1 MARTGGRAALWA
13 WLLLTAGSLAQVLSV
28 IRIPS
33 AHCALLVVAGA
44 VGSTAPLMIEVAMI
58 AGPAAA
64 IAELRLDGSWLGLR
78 SLGARGR
85 DLGVPVLLWAGVL
98 CVAALVTSH
107 GVEPLARGWL
117 RDARVEAAVGLRLDA
132 GGSAA
137 IGPWALSGQPDGGLR
152 FAADADGQQI
162 VGSADAVA
170 IEAAR
175 GAVKVRLGAG
185 EARGV
190 PPGQPGGMARS
201 DSKSEPP
208 RASDAHTAEPGW
220 QVRFQSLTTVL
231 ALSGGPRVETV
242 ERSTAELLRRALNP
256 YERWIL
262 WKRTLLPAVLLPLAL
277 LGLPLGARLRAGVGV
292 GALALA
298 FWTLLRL
305 SDTLARTGP
314 GLASAALLVPCLLG
328 LGIGWILWKDR

>member
-1 MARTGGRAALWA
+1 MSRLSRLYLRAMGRTGGRAALWA

-28 IRIPS
+28 IRIPT

-85 DLGVPVLLWAGVL
+85 DLGVPVLLWAGGL
-98 CVAALVTSH
+98 CLAALLTSH
-107 GVEPLARGWL
+107 ALEPLARGWL

-152 FAADADGQQI
+152 FAAEADGQQI
-162 VGSADAVA
+162 VGSADTVQV
-170 IEAAR
+170 EAAR
-175 GAVKVRLGAG
+175 GAVTVRLGAG

-190 PPGQPGGMARS
+190 RPGLPGGQAAIPE
-201 DSKSEPP
+201 EP
-208 RASDAHTAEPGW
+208 RW
-220 QVRFQSLTTVL
+220 QVRFASLTTAL

-242 ERSTAELLRRALNP
+242 ERSTAELLGRALNP

-292 GALALA
+292 GVLALG

>member
-13 WLLLTAGSLAQVLSV
+13 WLLLTAGSLAQVLTV
-28 IRIPS
+28 IRIPT

-64 IAELRLDGSWLGLR
+64 LAELRLDGSWLGLR

-85 DLGVPVLLWAGVL
+85 DLGIPVLLWSGGL
-98 CVAALVTSH
+98 CLAALVSAH
-107 GVEPLARGWL
+107 AVEPGARGWL

-162 VGSADAVA
+162 VGSADTVEV
-170 IEAAR
+170 EAAR
-175 GAVKVRLGAG
+175 GAVTVRLGAG
-185 EARGV
+185 EA
-190 PPGQPGGMARS
+190 
-201 DSKSEPP
+201 
-208 RASDAHTAEPGW
+208 HTAGPGW
-220 QVRFQSLTTVL
+220 QVRFASLTTAL

-242 ERSTAELLRRALNP
+242 ERSTPDLLRRALNP

-262 WKRTLLPAVLLPLAL
+262 WKRTLLPVMLLPLAL
-277 LGLPLGARLRAGVGV
+277 LGLPLGARLPAGVGV
-292 GALALA
+292 GALALG

-314 GLASAALLVPCLLG
+314 GLATAALLVPCLLG
-328 LGIGWILWKDR
+328 LGIGWIKWKDR